1 MILIEKETL
10 VKALD
15 EWKMRLSLTNSMTD
29 AVVCET
35 LLGVIDLV
43 NDADEVGTEPV
54 RHGQWEWYEDPI
66 TSLFP
71 DPDYGWRCSQCKEDA
86 EAIIQRAS
94 PTANVFFDD
103 SDVPPKFDYCPNC
116 GAKMD
121 KEEES

>member
-1 MILIEKETL
+1 MKLIDAENFVVLLAAWQRE
-10 VKALD
+10 
-15 EWKMRLSLTNSMTD
+15 LSPGSSHTD
-29 AVVCET
+29 AVTSGT
-35 LLGVIDLV
+35 LQGVIDLV
-43 NDADEVGTEPV
+43 NDADEVEAEPV

-71 DPDYGWRCSQCKEDA
+71 DSDYGWRCSQCKEDA
-86 EAIIQRAS
+86 EAIIQRAA

-121 KEEES
+121 KEEEA